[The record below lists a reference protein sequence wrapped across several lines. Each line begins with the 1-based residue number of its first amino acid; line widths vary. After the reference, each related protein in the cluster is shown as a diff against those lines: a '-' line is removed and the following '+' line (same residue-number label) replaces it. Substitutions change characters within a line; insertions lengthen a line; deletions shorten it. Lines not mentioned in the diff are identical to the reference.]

1 MFSHREL
8 DVAKTVAIDPPA
20 QPMQALLACLRHEIN
35 NQLAILAG
43 RSELLEL
50 DVAHEPHLAAD
61 VKVIR
66 DATVRSMRSVRSLL
80 DLVAPIGGPLVAM
93 PMANLLDGAL
103 EVLAR
108 PLGNRGI
115 IVQWCS
121 LDRAVQVRGVKTD
134 MEQAALFAVFY
145 AMLALEASPPGQR
158 TLGIAMV
165 LHGATDAGE
174 AETVAMAV
182 GGADAQA
189 TLQTVPSLSD
199 GVQRVQAA
207 LARNGGH
214 FSVEGKAP
222 AVHLQLTLP
231 ANRMF

>member
-1 MFSHREL
+1 
-8 DVAKTVAIDPPA
+8 
-20 QPMQALLACLRHEIN
+20 MQALLACLRHEIN

-66 DATVRSMRSVRSLL
+66 DATVRSMRSVRILL

-115 IVQWCS
+115 LVQWCS
-121 LDRAVQVRGVKTD
+121 VDRAVQVRGVKTD

-165 LHGATDAGE
+165 LHGRRWCRCAG
-174 AETVAMAV
+174 
-182 GGADAQA
+182 
-189 TLQTVPSLSD
+189 
-199 GVQRVQAA
+199 
-207 LARNGGH
+207 N
-214 FSVEGKAP
+214 F
-222 AVHLQLTLP
+222 
-231 ANRMF
+231 ANRAQSVGWCATGPGGVGAQRRPFQCRR